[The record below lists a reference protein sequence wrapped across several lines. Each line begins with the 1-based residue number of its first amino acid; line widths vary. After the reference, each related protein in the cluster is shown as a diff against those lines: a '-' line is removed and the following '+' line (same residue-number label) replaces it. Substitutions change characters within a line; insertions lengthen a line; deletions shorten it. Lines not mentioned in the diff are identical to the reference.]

1 VPMESRLMTSVWGSL
16 ADFGDLIALAQK
28 EPIRHVVERL
38 PLSQAQV
45 AHDRLR
51 AGDVKGRFVL
61 VP

>member
-1 VPMESRLMTSVWGSL
+1 MTSVWGSL